1 VARRSHEE
9 PLLMKAYA
17 DSSFI
22 VSLYIPE
29 PNRSAAAAAFM
40 HHHREALP
48 FTPQHRLEVRNAIR
62 MLVWSKRI
70 SVSERTRAF
79 REVEEDL
86 DDQIFLIHAPLKF
99 TEVFQEAEKIGA
111 AQSELIGCR
120 SLDLFHVAA
129 ASELGID
136 EFLSFDDKQR
146 QLARALGFKV
156 EFNL

>member
-1 VARRSHEE
+1 
-9 PLLMKAYA
+9 MKAYA
-17 DSSFI
+17 DSSFV

-29 PNRSAAAAAFM
+29 ANRSASAAAFM
-40 HHHREALP
+40 QRHREALP

-70 SVSERTRAF
+70 SVSERTRAL
-79 REVEEDL
+79 REIEEDL
-86 DDQIFLIHAPLKF
+86 DDQTFLIHVPLNF
-99 TEVFQEAEKIGA
+99 IDVFQEAEKIGA
-111 AQSELIGCR
+111 AQTEVIGCR

-136 EFLSFDDKQR
+136 EFLSFDEKQR

-156 EFNL
+156 DF